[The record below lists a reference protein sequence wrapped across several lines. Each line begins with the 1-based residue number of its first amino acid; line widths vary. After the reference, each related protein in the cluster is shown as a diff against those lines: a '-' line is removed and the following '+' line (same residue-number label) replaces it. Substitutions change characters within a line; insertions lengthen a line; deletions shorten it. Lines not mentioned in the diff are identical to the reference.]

1 MSCCQ
6 PSEEQIACL
15 RKTLS
20 HSNSEIMTEN
30 VTELLRGGMVVKTK
44 VGNIQVGMPPET
56 VKDSIVQGID
66 IPGIFVIP
74 TRHYSKESF
83 INVAEFEFPAYFNF
97 FVKRKRIRIICTA
110 EQERDLRT
118 IFQETLL
125 GPLEFPV
132 LYLDL
137 RTWMTSS
144 ARLCRNHTGL
154 TFQSN
159 WDTWPSIHLLEKS

>member
-6 PSEEQIACL
+6 PSEEAIASL
-15 RKTLS
+15 RRTLS
-20 HSNSEIMTEN
+20 HSNSEIITEN

-44 VGNIQVGMPPET
+44 IGNIQVGIPPET
-56 VKDSIVQGID
+56 IKDSIVQGID

-97 FVKRKRIRIICTA
+97 FIKRKRIRIICTA
-110 EQERDLRT
+110 EQEKNLRI

-132 LYLDL
+132 GLNNS
-137 RTWMTSS
+137 RTLMMSS
-144 ARLCRNHTGL
+144 AKPFQNPTGL
-154 TFQSN
+154 TF
-159 WDTWPSIHLLEKS
+159 L